1 MMRYEWK
8 KLFES
13 RLNVSAMLI
22 GYLLIGM
29 CVFMYISQES
39 FYDKGTDSYIDGIEA
54 FSLEQERAAGQT
66 DRVTEE
72 YVTQL
77 VGKIQDYGMDMESDD
92 AYREIIRPLGDI
104 YYVVARNY
112 ADMRSD
118 RIDENALMDIE
129 LTEGADFYG
138 YRMGKIRDYLDMDF
152 SYGNYKEA
160 EKQYWIRKA
169 GEVSVPF
176 RWGSKAVMNVVKDTV
191 SIGVY
196 LWFVI
201 VICASSVFASEHESG
216 AALLL
221 LTTKYGKDRLIRS
234 KIGVMTLF
242 TLGYLS
248 TGILLAVGVTGLLL
262 GFPGA
267 DLPVQL
273 YNSVIPYKLTIGQ
286 MCACTFGIILLLGI
300 AIGFLVLC
308 CSARLRSSLA
318 ALVIGITVIIAPA
331 FFPMSKES
339 GLWNHINYLFPVRV
353 ADFKEML
360 ESFVSYTVGDFVIP
374 YVWMAVIVYVAAAI
388 VALWA
393 VRGGFVREK

>member
-22 GYLLIGM
+22 GYLLIGL

-176 RWGSKAVMNVVKDTV
+176 WWGSKAVMNVVKDTV

-234 KIGVMTLF
+234 KIGVITLF

-339 GLWNHINYLFPVRV
+339 GLWNHINCLFPVRV

-374 YVWMAVIVYVAAAI
+374 YVWMAVIVYVAVAI